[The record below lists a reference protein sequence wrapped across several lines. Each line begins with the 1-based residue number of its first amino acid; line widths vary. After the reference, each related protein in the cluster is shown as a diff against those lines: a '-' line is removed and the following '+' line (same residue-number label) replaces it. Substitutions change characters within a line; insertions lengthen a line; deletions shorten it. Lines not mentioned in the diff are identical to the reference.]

1 MREGRPEG
9 GGQGAGAGRAACACA
24 CRPHRRGALQQA
36 TCTEGV
42 DARQGWW
49 RGQGGGGGATPGEHA
64 GEGGASDGRVG
75 SMCLRVPAARP
86 RSTRRGRGAPQQ
98 ATCTNGLGASR
109 AVAGQ
114 AVGLHQNTTSGR
126 GGGLV
131 GRCSHRSTDEKR
143 CRRGRWRR
151 TRGCRCRREPP
162 PEGGGRARARGAA
175 RAAAQRLCA
184 PAGRPARGEP
194 GCRPFYPI
202 VVPTRAPAA
211 RAALRSPPPPP
222 PASARARAGRPSELG
237 GARELPGGV
246 ASTAQV
252 SQSCGLR
259 GARPSPDPHRV
270 GAVQGS

>member
-1 MREGRPEG
+1 MSRGPPREEYVG
-9 GGQGAGAGRAACACA
+9 GGPAGGRGQGGRGGALGGPRAACACA

-98 ATCTNGLGASR
+98 ATCTNGSGASR

-126 GGGLV
+126 GGEGALV
-131 GRCSHRSTDEKR
+131 ERCSHRSTETRRDADE
-143 CRRGRWRR
+143 
-151 TRGCRCRREPP
+151 
-162 PEGGGRARARGAA
+162 EGGVAPGGAGAGASRHREAAARARGAA
-175 RAAAQRLCA
+175 RAAASKWQQSAFA
-184 PAGRPARGEP
+184 PRGDLREA
-194 GCRPFYPI
+194 I
-202 VVPTRAPAA
+202 RAD
-211 RAALRSPPPPP
+211 
-222 PASARARAGRPSELG
+222 EG
-237 GARELPGGV
+237 GG
-246 ASTAQV
+246 
-252 SQSCGLR
+252 
-259 GARPSPDPHRV
+259 
-270 GAVQGS
+270 